1 MVCRTAYIVII
12 AVFWFDL
19 AAFAADSS
27 ALLLQKLQ
35 AEEKKIL
42 EIYNDCLRK
51 QDKMHE
57 HRLRGSGGGDGRIE
71 HRYLHRKKTW
81 IAMGSLLF

>member
-1 MVCRTAYIVII
+1 LVCRTAYIVII

-51 QDKMHE
+51 QDRMHE
-57 HRLRGSGGGDGRIE
+57 HRLRGPGEGTDALNIDIFQ
-71 HRYLHRKKTW
+71 KKE
-81 IAMGSLLF
+81 ALRHH